1 MTLFSKFGIDRILP
15 MFHDMFGRGSGG
27 RDRKGPPDVDKLWSK
42 FNERITRIF
51 RRKKKGERNPFE
63 NNNNRNNDNDNNNR
77 NDDSGGKDDEG
88 RFSPRRMRIG
98 AIALLSALTLGYLGT
113 GLFIVHEGQTGVVMT
128 FGSYSYM
135 TPSGVNWRYPWPIQS
150 VETVNVLQVRTVEIG
165 YRHAL
170 RNKQPQEALML
181 TNDENIVDIQLAVQY
196 RLKNAADWVFSVRDQ
211 EETVRQ
217 VAETAIREIVGRS
230 QMDFVLYEGRDRIA
244 LDTQLLMQEIF
255 DMYRA
260 GVQITNVTMQGV
272 QPPEQVQAAF
282 DDAVKAGQDLERQK
296 NEGEAYANAVIPRAR
311 GTAARLM
318 QEAEGYRDKVVANAE
333 GNAARFR
340 MVEVEYRKAPGVTR
354 DRLYLEAMQEV
365 LASTTK
371 LMVDARN
378 SNNLLYLPLDKLL
391 SYSLP
396 ALESSA
402 ETAAAPGADTRVQ
415 GAAQS
420 EVDAAGRVRGESRDR
435 GGR

>member
-1 MTLFSKFGIDRILP
+1 MTLLSKLSIGRLLP

-27 RDRKGPPDVDKLWSK
+27 RDRRGPPDVDKLWNR
-42 FNERITRIF
+42 FNERITRVF

-63 NNNNRNNDNDNNNR
+63 NNNNNNRNNDGDR
-77 NDDSGGKDDEG
+77 GPDDTGDGEG
-88 RFSPRRMRIG
+88 RFSSRRIRLG
-98 AIALLSALTLGYLGT
+98 AIGIAVAALLAYLGT

-128 FGSYSYM
+128 FGRYSYM

-165 YRHAL
+165 YRQAL
-170 RNKQPQEALML
+170 RNKQPSEALML

-217 VAETAIREIVGRS
+217 VAETAIREIVGKS

-244 LDTQLLMQEIF
+244 LDTQLLMQDIF

-340 MVEVEYRKAPGVTR
+340 MVEVEYRKAPAVTR

-396 ALESSA
+396 ALESSVDPSSSSPA
-402 ETAAAPGADTRVQ
+402 VDGRAQ
-415 GAAQS
+415 GAQQS
-420 EVDAAGRVRGESRDR
+420 EVDAAGRIRGESRDR